1 MIGYVCVGTNNM
13 DRALGFYDALL
24 GEVGGKRTMELET
37 FKGYAN
43 EAGMPMLAVV
53 EPYDGKAATVGNGIM
68 VALVTPSR
76 AAVDKIYAKAMELG
90 AADEGGPGLR
100 GPEDMGFYA
109 AYFRDLDGNKL
120 NAFCLG
126 AA

>member
-1 MIGYVCVGTNNM
+1 MIGYVCVGTNDM

-24 GEVGGKRTMELET
+24 AEVGAKRAMELET

-53 EPYDGKAATVGNGIM
+53 NPYDEKPATVGNGIM
-68 VALVTPSR
+68 VALAAPSR
-76 AAVDKIYAKAMELG
+76 EAVDKIYAKALELG
-90 AADEGGPGLR
+90 AADEGAPGLR

-109 AYFRDLDGNKL
+109 AYFRDPDGNKL

>member
-1 MIGYVCVGTNNM
+1 MIGYVCVGTNDM

-24 GEVGGKRTMELET
+24 AEVGAKRTMELET

-53 EPYDGKAATVGNGIM
+53 NPYDEKPATVGNGIM
-68 VALVTPSR
+68 VALAAPSR
-76 AAVDKIYAKAMELG
+76 EAVDKIYAKALELG
-90 AADEGGPGLR
+90 AADEGAPGLR

-109 AYFRDLDGNKL
+109 AYFRDPDGNKL

>member
-1 MIGYVCVGTNNM
+1 MIGYVCVGTNDM

-24 GEVGGKRTMELET
+24 AEVGAKRAMELET
-37 FKGYAN
+37 FKGYAT

-53 EPYDGKAATVGNGIM
+53 NPYDEKPATVGNGIM
-68 VALVTPSR
+68 VALAAPSR
-76 AAVDKIYAKAMELG
+76 EAVDKIYAKALELG
-90 AADEGGPGLR
+90 AADEGAPGLR

-109 AYFRDLDGNKL
+109 AYFRDPDGNKL

-126 AA
+126 A